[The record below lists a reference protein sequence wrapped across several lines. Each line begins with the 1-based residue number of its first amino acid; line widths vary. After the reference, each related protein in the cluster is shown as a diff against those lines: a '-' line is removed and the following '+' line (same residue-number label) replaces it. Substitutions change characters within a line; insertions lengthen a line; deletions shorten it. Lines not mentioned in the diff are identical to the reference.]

1 MLNGYFNLPDEWRII
16 SKNQPQY
23 DQIIRLMV
31 IFMTTSIINIDAL
44 TKIVETFLGT
54 INNLSS
60 LIYC

>member
-31 IFMTTSIINIDAL
+31 IFMTTSIINIDAI
-44 TKIVETFLGT
+44 TKIVKTFLGT

>member
-44 TKIVETFLGT
+44 TKIVKTLLGT

>member
-1 MLNGYFNLPDEWRII
+1 MLNSYFNLPDEWRII

-44 TKIVETFLGT
+44 TKIVKTFLGT

>member
-1 MLNGYFNLPDEWRII
+1 MNDAFI

-31 IFMTTSIINIDAL
+31 IFMMTSIINIDAL
-44 TKIVETFLGT
+44 TKIVKTFLGT

>member
-44 TKIVETFLGT
+44 TKIVKTFLGT

>member
-1 MLNGYFNLPDEWRII
+1 MAILIYLMNGAFI

-44 TKIVETFLGT
+44 TKIVKTLLGT